1 MTDLYVLI
9 HHLLFGFRKN
19 IVKYEEA
26 FPLAITPS
34 LLSVIL
40 LNLAV
45 MINPVFIGIAAGLL
59 LIALIGVPF

>member
-1 MTDLYVLI
+1 MKK
-9 HHLLFGFRKN
+9 H
-19 IVKYEEA
+19 